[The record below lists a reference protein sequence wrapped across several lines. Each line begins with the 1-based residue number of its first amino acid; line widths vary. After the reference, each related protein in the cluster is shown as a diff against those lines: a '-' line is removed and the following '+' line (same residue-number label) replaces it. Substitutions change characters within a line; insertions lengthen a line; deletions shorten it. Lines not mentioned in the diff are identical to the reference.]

1 MGKRKNPENL
11 ISVNLLLH
19 VLVRVTFPFLH
30 GHDPNHYNDGDDS
43 DDPQGHYDVHSIVT
57 LLLGEGVTR
66 RHVWNTDN
74 RVIHSINNHD
84 VTLYREKTSWQN
96 VFCTLYCN
104 ILTISTEHIITEHD
118 FESIYWE
125 TLHSLSFTHPSSP
138 TPQKNPKINVLST
151 LTPRK
156 VSGLAPPESLET

>member
-30 GHDPNHYNDGDDS
+30 GHDPDHYNDGDDS
-43 DDPQGHYDVHSIVT
+43 DDPQGHYDVDSVVT

-74 RVIHSINNHD
+74 RVIHTIKIHD
-84 VTLYREKTSWQN
+84 VTLYGDKRHDKTCS
-96 VFCTLYCN
+96 VHYTAT
-104 ILTISTEHIITEHD
+104 LTISTEHIITEHD
-118 FESIYWE
+118 FESLY
-125 TLHSLSFTHPSSP
+125 
-138 TPQKNPKINVLST
+138 
-151 LTPRK
+151 
-156 VSGLAPPESLET
+156 

>member
-30 GHDPNHYNDGDDS
+30 GHDPDHYNDGDDS
-43 DDPQGHYDVHSIVT
+43 DDPQGHYDVDSVVT

-84 VTLYREKTSWQN
+84 VTLYREKTS
-96 VFCTLYCN
+96 
-104 ILTISTEHIITEHD
+104 
-118 FESIYWE
+118 
-125 TLHSLSFTHPSSP
+125 
-138 TPQKNPKINVLST
+138 
-151 LTPRK
+151 
-156 VSGLAPPESLET
+156 